1 MRPALAA
8 VLGLLLAAGPL
19 AAQTP
24 GAGRGAPPAAPAGNG
39 EVKGTVVDLESGAA
53 VARASVAVRTGTGAA
68 TTVVA
73 GALAAANGTF
83 RVQGLRAGA
92 YTVRVTFLGFTP
104 KVQQVTIS
112 AAAPV
117 VDLGTIRLARAAVA
131 LGAVDVVERPDMVTI
146 EPDRNTY
153 RAKDVAPAAT
163 NASEVLE
170 ATPSVT
176 VDADGKVSLRG
187 NENVAVQING
197 RPAPISGAQLGAYLK
212 SLPAGLLDRVEVVPN
227 PSAKY
232 DPEGMA
238 GIINIVLKQNVDLGL
253 SGGLTVGAASRDKYN
268 ASGNVG
274 YQAGRLTTFAN
285 VGVFGDGRDVVG
297 INDRL
302 RYDAVKALLSAT
314 EQDIDGTNG
323 FRGQNFGANVDY
335 KLNAR
340 DVLSNALQLNHR
352 DATDAARTDYSE
364 LDGSR
369 TVTDRYLRPRDND
382 SRGTSIDYTSAFK
395 RTFAPRT
402 HELSAE
408 LRFNHSHD
416 EDATALWRESIAS
429 DGARSG
435 SPVQRETD
443 NTDAVTKQLT
453 AQLDYT
459 RPLGKAKLE
468 TGYKG
473 TTRWLD
479 RDYLVLKDSLGD
491 GQWTRSDLSNA
502 FSFDE
507 RVQAAYGVVS
517 RPIGKL
523 EAQAGVRAEYASRD
537 FSLAGERY
545 PYHHTSF
552 FPSGVLSWNLSG
564 TSQAKVSYSR
574 RIRRP
579 GTQELNP
586 FPTFFDVQNVFIG
599 NPALNP
605 EYTDAYELG
614 YTRSGK
620 FGSIQLSPFF
630 RHTTNVIR
638 FIINTDDVVD
648 GREVTTISF
657 KNLARSDSWGT
668 DINGSLRFGKRFNGF
683 AGGNVFKL
691 VTDGG
696 TTTSVAGTDAVTW
709 STRFNGTFDV
719 TPTLSVQGFYMYRA
733 PMKIEG
739 GKFSAMQFTNVTLR
753 RKLDGDHASVSLR
766 VSDPFNTGHMRV
778 QAGDETLTQITER
791 SFGNRAAYLT
801 FQWNYGQ
808 TPRVRQPKPEENQG
822 GGQGGGFGG

>member
-8 VLGLLLAAGPL
+8 ALGLLLAAGPL
-19 AAQTP
+19 VAQTP
-24 GAGRGAPPAAPAGNG
+24 GAGRGAPPSAPAGNG

-53 VARASVAVRTGTGAA
+53 VARASVAVRAGTGA
-68 TTVVA
+68 TVIA
-73 GALAAANGTF
+73 GALASANGTF

-117 VDLGTIRLARAAVA
+117 VDLGTIKLARAAIA
-131 LGAVDVVERPDMVTI
+131 LGGVDVVERPDMVTI

-212 SLPAGLLDRVEVVPN
+212 SLPAGLLDRIEVVPN

-253 SGGLTVGAASRDKYN
+253 SGGLTVGAANRDKYN

-274 YQAGRLTTFAN
+274 YQVGRLTTFAN
-285 VGVFGDGRDVVG
+285 LGVFSDSRDVVG
-297 INDRL
+297 LNDRL
-302 RYDAVKALLSAT
+302 RYDAAKALLSAT
-314 EQDIDGTNG
+314 EQDIDGDNG
-323 FRGQNFGANVDY
+323 FKGQNFGANVDY

-352 DATDAARTDYSE
+352 DATDAARADYSE
-364 LDGSR
+364 LDGSG
-369 TVTDRYLRPRDND
+369 TLTDRYLRPRDND
-382 SRGTSIDYTSAFK
+382 SRGTSVDYTSAFK

-435 SPVQRETD
+435 SPIQRETD

-459 RPLGKAKLE
+459 RPLGKIKLE

-479 RDYLVLKDSLGD
+479 QDYLVLKDSLGD
-491 GQWTRSDLSNA
+491 GQWTRSDLSSA

-507 RVQAAYGVVS
+507 SVQAAYGVVS

-523 EAQAGVRAEYASRD
+523 EAQAGLRAEYASRD
-537 FSLAGERY
+537 FSLADDRY
-545 PYHHTSF
+545 PYHYTSF
-552 FPSGVLSWNLSG
+552 FPSGVLSWNLS
-564 TSQAKVSYSR
+564 TSSQAKVSYSR

-614 YTRSGK
+614 YNRSGK

-657 KNLARSDSWGT
+657 KNLARSNSWGT

-709 STRFNGTFDV
+709 STRFNGTFDI

-739 GKFSAMQFTNVTLR
+739 GRFSAMQFTNFTLR

-766 VSDPFNTGHMRV
+766 VSDPFSTGHMRV

-791 SFGNRAAYLT
+791 NFGNRAAYLT

-808 TPRVRQPKPEENQG
+808 TPRIRQPKPEENQG
-822 GGQGGGFGG
+822 NAQGGGFGG

>member
-8 VLGLLLAAGPL
+8 ALGLLLAAGPL

-24 GAGRGAPPAAPAGNG
+24 GPGRGTPPSAPAGNG

-53 VARASVAVRTGTGAA
+53 VARASVAVRAGTGA
-68 TTVVA
+68 TVVA
-73 GALAAANGTF
+73 GALATANGTF
-83 RVQGLRAGA
+83 RVQGLRPGA

-104 KVQQVTIS
+104 KVQQVTIG

-117 VDLGTIRLARAAVA
+117 VDLGTIKLARAALT
-131 LGAVDVVERPDMVTI
+131 LGGVDVVERPDMVTI

-212 SLPAGLLDRVEVVPN
+212 SLPAGLLDRIEVVPN

-253 SGGLTVGAASRDKYN
+253 SGGLTVGAANRDKYN

-274 YQAGRLTTFAN
+274 YQVGRLTTFAN
-285 VGVFGDGRDVVG
+285 LGVFSDDRDVVG

-314 EQDIDGTNG
+314 EQDIDGSNG
-323 FRGQNFGANVDY
+323 FKGQNFGANVDY

-352 DATDAARTDYSE
+352 DATDAARADYSE
-364 LDGSR
+364 LDASG
-369 TVTDRYLRPRDND
+369 TVTDRYLRPREND
-382 SRGTSIDYTSAFK
+382 SRGTSVDYTTAFK
-395 RTFAPRT
+395 RTFEPRT

-429 DGARSG
+429 DGSRSG

-443 NTDAVTKQLT
+443 YDDAVTKQLT

-459 RPLGKAKLE
+459 RPLGKIKLE

-473 TTRWLD
+473 TTRRLD
-479 RDYLVLKDSLGD
+479 RDYLVQKDSLGD

-507 RVQAAYGVVS
+507 SVQAAYGVVS

-523 EAQAGVRAEYASRD
+523 EAQAGLRAEYASRD
-537 FSLAGERY
+537 FSLAGDRY
-545 PYHHTSF
+545 PYHYTSL
-552 FPSGVLSWNLSG
+552 FPSGVLSWKLS
-564 TSQAKVSYSR
+564 TSSQAKVSYSR

-614 YTRSGK
+614 YSRSGR

-657 KNLARSDSWGT
+657 KNLARSNSWGT

-709 STRFNGTFDV
+709 STRFNGTFDI

-739 GKFSAMQFTNVTLR
+739 GKFSAMQFTNFTLR

-766 VSDPFNTGHMRV
+766 VSDPFSTGHMRV

-791 SFGNRAAYLT
+791 NFGNRAAYLT

-808 TPRVRQPKPEENQG
+808 TPRIRQPKPDENQG
-822 GGQGGGFGG
+822 NAQGGGFGG